1 MTGRSL
7 RLGGGPGGEF
17 DRLRAIFA
25 ALGTAGRDLG
35 DDCALLSVG
44 GRTLAIS
51 IDLSLEGVHFRTD
64 WLAFRE
70 IGWRATAAA
79 LSDLAAEGATPL
91 GVLVSLG
98 VPGNPK
104 GLPDGRRQR
113 RTSNASPAVQ
123 IMAGVGAAARNVGAS
138 VLGGDLV
145 RSPRYLVDVCVLGVA
160 QRPVRRSGA
169 RPGDGLWVT
178 GRLGGAGLALAAVR
192 AGRGGR
198 GGRLAPALRR
208 RFARPVP
215 RIAAGRWLARRGAR
229 AMIDISDGLAG
240 DAGHLAAASGV
251 GVAIE
256 LERVPCWPGVT
267 PLAAVRSGEEY
278 ELLVAMPRR
287 FGTASARAF
296 GRATGLPL
304 TRIGACTPGRG
315 VRVTYDGR
323 PITPPPGFDHFP
335 AR

>member
-1 MTGRSL
+1 MTRRSL
-7 RLGGGPGGEF
+7 RLGAGGEF

-25 ALGTAGRDLG
+25 TLGAAGRDLG
-35 DDCALLSVG
+35 DDCALLPVR

-79 LSDLAAEGATPL
+79 LSDLAAEGAEPV

-98 VPGNPK
+98 LPGNGRGK
-104 GLPDGRRQR
+104 GNGRRD
-113 RTSNASPAVQ
+113 PAVE
-123 IMAGVGAAARNVGAS
+123 IMRGVGAAARSVGAG

-145 RSPRYLVDVCVLGVA
+145 RSARYLVDVCVIGLA
-160 QRPVRRSGA
+160 ARPVRRSGA

-178 GRLGGAGLALAAVR
+178 GRLGGAGLSLAALR
-192 AGRGGR
+192 AGR
-198 GGRLAPALRR
+198 RLAPALRR

-251 GVAIE
+251 GMAIE

-267 PLAAVRSGEEY
+267 PRAAAESGEEY
-278 ELLVAMPRR
+278 ELLVALPRG
-287 FGTASARAF
+287 FGTAGARAF
-296 GRATGLPL
+296 RRATGLPL
-304 TRIGACTPGRG
+304 TRVGACAAGRG
-315 VRVTYDGR
+315 LRITDHGR

-335 AR
+335 R